1 MMSSSG
7 AVGPEPVGHRAVEGW
22 GVLER
27 ATELARSGDAFVLA
41 TVVWREGP
49 TSGQQGS
56 RAIYTAAGEMYG
68 WIGGACAEPV
78 FIREAIATLEAG
90 TPRLLALGASDR
102 FGDLPPEAEPAGEA
116 VARAARERS
125 EQERETTGEH
135 AGTSAPLP
143 LLPGTTAVPMSCQ
156 SEGALQIYLEPVVA
170 APHLVIVGSS
180 PMATTLSALAAQLD
194 WRVELVDRA
203 EFSEGLLT
211 PQSMVVVATQGHGD
225 EDVLAA
231 AFKADPAYVGLV
243 SSARRGRSVRA
254 LLADQG
260 VEEAQLGALRAPA
273 GLDLGSTTHKE
284 VAVSILA
291 ELVQLRAQ
299 GAFATTTTAQ
309 APATPVAVDPVCGM
323 TVQVHPATPSLE
335 IGDEVVY
342 FCCAGC
348 REAYAL
354 EQGVA

>member
-1 MMSSSG
+1 MS
-7 AVGPEPVGHRAVEGW
+7 ATDLVGHRAVEGW

-27 ATELARSGDAFVLA
+27 AVELARSGEPFVLA

-49 TSGQQGS
+49 SSGQQGS
-56 RAIYTAAGEMYG
+56 RAIYTASGEMYG
-68 WIGGACAEPV
+68 WIGGACAEPT

-90 TPRLLALGASDR
+90 APRLLALGASDR
-102 FGDLPPEAEPAGEA
+102 FGDLP
-116 VARAARERS
+116 
-125 EQERETTGEH
+125 Q
-135 AGTSAPLP
+135 
-143 LLPGTTAVPMSCQ
+143 GTTAVAMSCQ

-170 APHLVIVGSS
+170 VPHMVIVGSS
-180 PMATTLSALAAQLD
+180 PMAATLASLAHELD
-194 WRVELVDRA
+194 WRVEQVSGP

-231 AFKADPAYVGLV
+231 ALKASPAYVGLV
-243 SSARRGRSVRA
+243 ASSRRGESVRA
-254 LLADQG
+254 VLAAQG
-260 VEEAQLGALRAPA
+260 VQEDRLASLRAPA

-299 GAFATTTTAQ
+299 GAFAAEVTAQ
-309 APATPVAVDPVCGM
+309 PPEVSLAVDPVCGM
-323 TVQVHPATPSLE
+323 TVQIGPAAQSLQV
-335 IGDEVVY
+335 GDEIFY

-348 REAYAL
+348 RTTFARER
-354 EQGVA
+354 GVA

>member
-1 MMSSSG
+1 MSG
-7 AVGPEPVGHRAVEGW
+7 TELVGHRAVEGW

-27 ATELARSGDAFVLA
+27 ATELARSGEPFVLA

-49 TSGQQGS
+49 SSGQQGS
-56 RAIYTAAGEMYG
+56 RAIYTASGEMYG
-68 WIGGACAEPV
+68 WIGGACAEPT

-90 TPRLLALGASDR
+90 APRLLALGASDR
-102 FGDLPPEAEPAGEA
+102 FGDLP
-116 VARAARERS
+116 
-125 EQERETTGEH
+125 Q
-135 AGTSAPLP
+135 
-143 LLPGTTAVPMSCQ
+143 GTTAVAMSCQ

-170 APHLVIVGSS
+170 VPHMVIVGSS
-180 PMATTLSALAAQLD
+180 PMAATLASLAHELD
-194 WRVELVDRA
+194 WRVEQVSGP

-231 AFKADPAYVGLV
+231 ALKAAPAYVGLV
-243 SSARRGRSVRA
+243 ASSRRGESVRSV
-254 LLADQG
+254 LAAQG
-260 VEEAQLGALRAPA
+260 VQEDRLASLRVPA

-299 GAFATTTTAQ
+299 GAFAAPVTA
-309 APATPVAVDPVCGM
+309 PPPEVSLAVDPVCGM
-323 TVQVHPATPSLE
+323 TVQIGPAAQSLQV
-335 IGDEVVY
+335 GDEVFY

-348 REAYAL
+348 RTTFARER
-354 EQGVA
+354 GVA

>member
-1 MMSSSG
+1 MMISSG
-7 AVGPEPVGHRAVEGW
+7 AVGPEPDGHRAVEGW

-27 ATELARSGDAFVLA
+27 ATELARSGEAFVLA

-78 FIREAIATLEAG
+78 FIREAIATLQAG
-90 TPRLLALGASDR
+90 RPRLLALGASDR
-102 FGDLPPEAEPAGEA
+102 FGDLP
-116 VARAARERS
+116 
-125 EQERETTGEH
+125 Q
-135 AGTSAPLP
+135 
-143 LLPGTTAVPMSCQ
+143 GTTAVPMSCQ

-170 APHLVIVGSS
+170 TPHLVIVGSS

-203 EFSEGLLT
+203 EFSEGLLA

-243 SSARRGRSVRA
+243 SSARRGRSVRT
-254 LLADQG
+254 LLAAHG
-260 VEEAQLGALRAPA
+260 VEEAQLGALRVPA

-291 ELVQLRAQ
+291 ELVQLRAE
-299 GAFATTTTAQ
+299 GALTAAVAAQ
-309 APATPVAVDPVCGM
+309 TPTMPEAVDPVCGM
-323 TVQVHPATPSLE
+323 TVQVDPATPSLD
-335 IGDEVVY
+335 IGDEVFY

-348 REAYAL
+348 RTAFARER
-354 EQGVA
+354 GVA